1 MELFRLFGSI
11 LIDDENAL
19 KTLKETDKKAQDS
32 GKSLNDFAKK
42 AGQAGKAIA
51 IGIGA
56 AATALGALVVK
67 SAQATDRVDKM
78 SQKFG
83 LSRKGFQEWDYI
95 LSQNGATI
103 ESMTSGMKTLTN
115 MTDDLMK
122 GNKKATDS
130 FKRLGISMEDVEGKS
145 QEEVFEMTVK
155 ALQGMENATERAA
168 IANDLL
174 GRSGIELAPL
184 LNAGAD
190 SVDLLKNRANELG
203 LVLSD
208 EAIDAG
214 VVFTDTMDSM
224 KRMLAAVAT
233 QIGITVMPIIQSLL
247 DWVMENMPTIKE
259 VMGNVFGAIADAM
272 KWVSDNA
279 GWLIPVLGGVLAG
292 IVAFK
297 IITTIATIWGLLTGA
312 IAAAGGVMAAFNL
325 IMLANPIGLIAI
337 AIGVL
342 IAAIVALVM
351 NFDKVK
357 AAASKLWDG
366 IKDIFG
372 KISSFVTG
380 IFDSFKNIIKLPKFE
395 VKGSLNPL
403 TWLKDGLPKLN
414 VKWNADGAIFS
425 RPTIFGTSAGFQGVG
440 EAGSEIVAP
449 LSKLQDMIDW
459 NRMDEE
465 SLAKAI
471 RKELTG
477 FAVVLDDEKVG
488 EFVDLRIIK
497 GVS

>member
-1 MELFRLFGSI
+1 M
-11 LIDDENAL
+11 
-19 KTLKETDKKAQDS
+19 
-32 GKSLNDFAKK
+32 
-42 AGQAGKAIA
+42 
-51 IGIGA
+51 
-56 AATALGALVVK
+56 VVK
-67 SAQATDRVDKM
+67 TAQATDRVDKM

-103 ESMTSGMKTLTN
+103 DSMTSGMKTLTN

-190 SVDLLKNRANELG
+190 SVDKLKKQANELG
-203 LVLSD
+203 LVMGD

-214 VVFTDTMDSM
+214 VMFTDTMDTL
-224 KRMLAAVAT
+224 KRSFGAVFLE
-233 QIGITVMPIIQSLL
+233 IGTKVMPIFQRLAE
-247 DWVMENMPTIKE
+247 WVIDNMPMIRETMQTVFEVITKVVTTTIE
-259 VMGNVFGAIADAM
+259 VFEVYFLPILEKIFD
-272 KWVSDNA
+272 
-279 GWLIPVLGGVLAG
+279 WLVENWWWISATAET
-292 IVAFK
+292 AFK
-297 IITTIATIWGLLTGA
+297 IIMAVVKLAVDVIITTFNVLGKFVSTIVKIFTA
-312 IAAAGGVMAAFNL
+312 IKD
-325 IMLANPIGLIAI
+325 
-337 AIGVL
+337 
-342 IAAIVALVM
+342 AIVKP
-351 NFDKVK
+351 FDVIKK
-357 AAASKLWDG
+357 AGDDLWAKM
-366 IKDIFG
+366 KDVFG
-372 KISSFVTG
+372 KIGGFVKG
-380 IFDSFKNIIKLPKFE
+380 VFDSFRNIIQLPKFE

-414 VKWNADGAIFS
+414 VIWGKSSVNVDDYANKLSAIKWNADGAIFS